1 MEPKIAQTDVV
12 VVGGG
17 IAGLTA
23 TCYLARS
30 GVGVTLFEKAPILGG
45 RAATLSFDDFR
56 FNRGI
61 HALYTGGAT
70 SQVLQELGITYGYG
84 SPKETF
90 VLQGGELYPF
100 PVTPSQFVHRGLL
113 DARDKLGLVRLFA
126 RLATVKPHT
135 VALVSVAEWLEH
147 NVRRPRLRRLMAAV
161 ARTFVYTSALDLV
174 SAEVFVDKLWRTFRH
189 PVHYIDG
196 GWQTLID
203 ALRGTAEQAGARIVS
218 GTRVER
224 IEHDNGRALGVRL
237 RDGSLVSASVVIV
250 ATRPQDA
257 ARLVEGGTHSV
268 LRRIVNDLVPGKL
281 ACLDVALRRL
291 PSLRHPVVQDLDGPR
306 FMTAQS
312 LYSRVAPEG
321 GALIYTFKQL
331 DPANPGDQRRSTRE
345 RARPGGPTRRGAA
358 GMARRASQAPVP
370 AAHRGGWHAS
380 HRRRWR
386 LRRAAGLA
394 GAGHGQ
400 SLPVGR
406 LDRPRGLPE
415 RRQHCQCPP
424 SGATST
430 LAEKGRCQYDA
441 LIFDVAQLPGRRAV
455 RTGRATCCAGCD
467 RLRPTPLPR
476 PASKRQSPP
485 SALG

>member
-237 RDGSLVSASVVIV
+237 RDGSLVGASVVIV

-331 DPANPGDQRRSTRE
+331 DPANPGDQRENE
-345 RARPGGPTRRGAA
+345 RDLEDLLDAAQPGWRDVLVKRQYLPRIEAVGTLPTAA
-358 GMARRASQAPVP
+358 GGGFAGRPDSRVPGMANLYLSGDWIGPEGFLSDASTASARR
-370 AAHRGGWHAS
+370 
-380 HRRRWR
+380 
-386 LRRAAGLA
+386 
-394 GAGHGQ
+394 
-400 SLPVGR
+400 
-406 LDRPRGLPE
+406 
-415 RRQHCQCPP
+415 
-424 SGATST
+424 
-430 LAEKGRCQYDA
+430 
-441 LIFDVAQLPGRRAV
+441 VAQLLLSQRKV
-455 RTGRATCCAGCD
+455 D
-467 RLRPTPLPR
+467 
-476 PASKRQSPP
+476 ASTTR
-485 SALG
+485 